1 MKNLIEISKVVTK
14 KRISKIEIF
23 DKSLLNRKESKFNEF
38 YEGLVNDKFNTD
50 EEAAAILY
58 NTSPLD
64 DKYRQY
70 FSWIATTLHFRT
82 TTAQI
87 IPAIKTGLR

>member
-64 DKYRQY
+64 DKYRQLKSR
-70 FSWIATTLHFRT
+70 FSKRLLNTLFF
-82 TTAQI
+82 
-87 IPAIKTGLR
+87 LD